1 MNSSG
6 EASEMSKYRSRI
18 EIVADIL
25 RIVLDGARKTHIMY
39 QCNLSYKLLTRY
51 LRDVLEAELVCNE
64 RDGNTYVITKKGK
77 LFLQKFESYL
87 EQSERVDQ
95 QVNDV
100 NREKKLLESM
110 VSGKNMLK
118 KPGQI

>member
-1 MNSSG
+1 
-6 EASEMSKYRSRI
+6 MSKYRSRI

-110 VSGKNMLK
+110 VSGKNLLK